1 MVKLIVLIRALL
13 PVLAI
18 AGLILSPL
26 TLATAVDGMH
36 MQGDPAH
43 KQTIDHVAAA
53 MDDMPCCPEK
63 TKAPGCATVCPSM
76 ALCAGQA
83 FYSAPV
89 ETDFLLPLMFSSR
102 IAAID
107 DAAPTSLSQG
117 PPPRPPKSWI

>member
-1 MVKLIVLIRALL
+1 VKLLVLIRALL

-26 TLATAVDGMH
+26 GPAKAVDGMD
-36 MQGDPAH
+36 MQGSLAH
-43 KQTIDHVAAA
+43 KQSIDHVTVA

-63 TKAPGCATVCPSM
+63 TKAPGCTTDCPSM
-76 ALCAGQA
+76 APCAGQV
-83 FYSAPV
+83 FYNAPV
-89 ETDFLLPLMFSSR
+89 EADFSLPLMFADR

-117 PPPRPPKSWI
+117 PPPRPPKSWT